1 MGVIRVVFFL
11 YQNIPRKKD
20 SAVIT
25 SKSVEKLENSTVKLS
40 LTVGKEHAAKEY
52 KDLLAKYT
60 KEVQI
65 KGFRKG
71 KVPVS
76 VLERKFGEGI
86 RQEAA
91 ANLMDIALKA
101 AMEDLDEKPLG
112 YDYPEVQGEPELDP
126 EKDFSFEL
134 IYDTFPEVK
143 FGEYKGIEI
152 EETQVK
158 ILKKHENAEMEK
170 IQEQNSVVMDK
181 ADETVANDDIVTLD
195 YCEMDGKEEVEDSKR
210 EDFVFTIGTGYNL
223 YKIDKQ
229 LVGMKKDEEKVITK
243 KYKEDFENKDL
254 AGKSV
259 KIKVKI
265 KAVKEK
271 QLPELDDELA
281 QDVNE
286 KFKTIDD
293 LRKDIKKQLKD
304 KAEAKTKGNKMEQLI
319 DKLVESSEIDL
330 PVSMI
335 KAEQEN
341 NWKNFLQQSQTQE
354 EQMLQFLEMQGQ
366 TKDQMLESW
375 KENAVKSL
383 KSQLIFN
390 KIIEDEK
397 IEVADDEMEEEIR
410 KQAEMYKM
418 PVEDLKKS
426 FGEAGLKEYLSSDIK
441 QKKVVDFL
449 LDNAKITKS
458 DEKVDYDDLMK

>member
-1 MGVIRVVFFL
+1 VI
-11 YQNIPRKKD
+11 I
-20 SAVIT
+20 
-25 SKSVEKLENSTVKLS
+25 SKSVEKLENSAVKLS
-40 LTVGKEHAAKEY
+40 LTVGQEHAAKEY
-52 KDLLAKYT
+52 KDLLVKYT

-71 KVPVS
+71 KVPTS

-101 AMEDLDEKPLG
+101 AMEDLEEKPLG

-143 FGEYKGIEI
+143 FGEYKGVEI

-195 YCEMDGKEEVEDSKR
+195 YCEMNGKEEVEDTKR

-304 KAEAKTKGNKMEQLI
+304 KADAKTKGNKMELLI

-330 PVSMI
+330 PASMI
-335 KAEQEN
+335 KSEQEN
-341 NWKNFLQQSQTQE
+341 NWKNFLQQSQTKE

-366 TKDQMLESW
+366 TKEQMLESW
-375 KENAVKSL
+375 KDNAVKSL

-390 KIIEDEK
+390 KIIEAEK
-397 IEVADDEMEEEIR
+397 VEVSDDEMEEEIK
-410 KQAEMYKM
+410 KQAEMYNM

-441 QKKVVDFL
+441 QKKVADFL

-458 DEKVDYDDLMK
+458 TEKVDYDDLMK

>member
-1 MGVIRVVFFL
+1 M
-11 YQNIPRKKD
+11 
-20 SAVIT
+20 IT
-25 SKSVEKLENSTVKLS
+25 SKNVEKLENSAVKLS

-52 KDLLAKYT
+52 KDLLSKYT

-71 KVPVS
+71 KVPAS

-91 ANLMDIALKA
+91 ANLMDKALKA
-101 AMEDLDEKPLG
+101 ALEEVEEKPLG
-112 YDYPEVQGEPELDP
+112 YDYPEVQGEPELNP
-126 EKDFSFEL
+126 EEDFSFEL
-134 IYDTFPEVK
+134 VYDTFPEVK
-143 FGEYKGIEI
+143 FGEYKGVEI
-152 EETQVK
+152 EEKQVK
-158 ILKKHENAEMEK
+158 ILKKHENAELEK

-181 ADETVANDDIVTLD
+181 EDETVAKDNIVTID
-195 YCEMDGKEEVEDSKR
+195 YCEMEGKEEKEDTKR
-210 EDFVFTIGTGYNL
+210 EDFVFTVGSGYNL
-223 YKIDKQ
+223 YKLDKNIT
-229 LVGMKKDEEKVITK
+229 GMKKGEEKVITK

-254 AGKSV
+254 AGRSV
-259 KIKVKI
+259 KIKVLI

-271 QLPELDDELA
+271 QLPALDDELA

-286 KFKTIDD
+286 KFETLDD
-293 LRKDIKKQLKD
+293 LRKDIKSQLKD
-304 KAEAKTKGNKMEQLI
+304 KAAGKIKGEKLEQLI

-330 PVSMI
+330 PSSMI

-341 NWKNFLQQSQTQE
+341 NWRNFLQQSGTQE

-366 TKDQMLESW
+366 TKEQMLENW

-397 IEVADDEMEEEIR
+397 IEVSDEEMDEEIK
-410 KQAEMYKM
+410 KQAEMYNM

-441 QKKVVDFL
+441 QKKVADFL
-449 LDNAKITKS
+449 LDSAKITKS
-458 DEKVDYDDLMK
+458 AEKVDYDDLMA

>member
-1 MGVIRVVFFL
+1 
-11 YQNIPRKKD
+11 
-20 SAVIT
+20 VIT
-25 SKSVEKLENSTVKLS
+25 SKNVDKLENSAVKLS

-52 KDLLAKYT
+52 KDLLSKYT

-71 KVPVS
+71 KVPAS

-91 ANLMDIALKA
+91 ANLMDKALKA
-101 AMEDLDEKPLG
+101 ALEEVEEKPLG
-112 YDYPEVQGEPELDP
+112 YDYPEVQGEPELNP
-126 EKDFSFEL
+126 EEDFSFEL
-134 IYDTFPEVK
+134 VYDTFPEVK
-143 FGEYKGIEI
+143 FGEYKGVEI
-152 EETQVK
+152 EEKQVK
-158 ILKKHENAEMEK
+158 ILKKHENAELEK

-181 ADETVANDDIVTLD
+181 EDETVAKDNIVTID
-195 YCEMDGKEEVEDSKR
+195 YCEMEGKEEKEDTKR
-210 EDFVFTIGTGYNL
+210 EDFVFTVGSGYNL
-223 YKIDKQ
+223 YKLDKNIT
-229 LVGMKKDEEKVITK
+229 GMKKGEEKVITK

-254 AGKSV
+254 AGRSV
-259 KIKVKI
+259 KIKVLI

-271 QLPELDDELA
+271 QLPALDDELA

-286 KFKTIDD
+286 KFETLDD
-293 LRKDIKKQLKD
+293 LRKDIKSQLKE
-304 KAEAKTKGNKMEQLI
+304 KAEGKIKGEKLEQLI

-330 PVSMI
+330 PASMI

-341 NWKNFLQQSQTQE
+341 NWRNFLQQSGTQE

-366 TKDQMLESW
+366 TKEQMLENW
-375 KENAVKSL
+375 KENSIKSL

-397 IEVADDEMEEEIR
+397 IEVSDEEMEEEIK
-410 KQAEMYKM
+410 KQAEMYNM

-441 QKKVVDFL
+441 QKKVADFL
-449 LDNAKITKS
+449 LDNAKITKAA
-458 DEKVDYDDLMK
+458 EKVDYDDLMA